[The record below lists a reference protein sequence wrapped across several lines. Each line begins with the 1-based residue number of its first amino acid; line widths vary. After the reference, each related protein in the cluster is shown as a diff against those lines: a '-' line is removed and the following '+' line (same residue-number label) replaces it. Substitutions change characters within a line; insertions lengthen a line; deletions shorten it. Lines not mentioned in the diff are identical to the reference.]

1 MLKRFGIGTMA
12 GVVMALTMPH
22 PAVTFSA
29 GTAPSVGGTYHE
41 GGAGTVLALPTDV
54 QERKWGTGLREPERF
69 EQPVDPA
76 GARHPD
82 GQVLTRCHHG
92 SATAFFE
99 PSGKAAVAR
108 SLRDAPSPPP
118 SRL

>member
-22 PAVTFSA
+22 QAAAQGTPASPWAVTFSA

-54 QERKWGTGLREPERF
+54 QERKWGTGLENLNDSSSRWTLPVLGTLAVRF
-69 EQPVDPA
+69 
-76 GARHPD
+76 
-82 GQVLTRCHHG
+82 
-92 SATAFFE
+92 
-99 PSGKAAVAR
+99 
-108 SLRDAPSPPP
+108 
-118 SRL
+118 

>member
-54 QERKWGTGLREPERF
+54 QERKWGTGLENRTIRAA
-69 EQPVDPA
+69 A
-76 GARHPD
+76 GPC
-82 GQVLTRCHHG
+82 RC
-92 SATAFFE
+92 SA
-99 PSGKAAVAR
+99 P
-108 SLRDAPSPPP
+108 
-118 SRL
+118 